1 MHRSV
6 RTHAHAPHMYH
17 AHTLTHAHTL
27 ANTRALTHTR
37 SLTHIPIHTHLHI
50 DTLCC
55 YLHMY
60 KYIQNSKTKEKRN
73 NNIEI
78 KKCNKVL
85 KVNCLAAASAAAAA
99 AASNRIPLAFPSWGL
114 SYSCCCLPASV
125 AAAAAA
131 VWVHAAAAG
140 QGQRQV
146 ARSVAVALLAGWG
159 LRIAVC
165 GAPSK
170 LCAVFVSWRYICAP
184 DRANSVE
191 LFAPGGR
198 HARTYTAHEGHE
210 GDTLAGQRS
219 LWLSLDCSQFSWHT
233 NTDTYV

>member
-17 AHTLTHAHTL
+17 AHTLTHARTL

-99 AASNRIPLAFPSWGL
+99 ANRIPLAFPSWGL